1 MKCRTCVYLNSENF
15 CKINS
20 SKWTYWVKA
29 AICWNFLFISPNS
42 PLGRWYKFILPP
54 AVYDRSYFFI
64 LLIILN
70 CQSFYSLSDGKKII
84 YFSLMYKKKLPRES
98 VSFIYQLFVFL
109 LWGRNL
115 LFFFWNVKSFFLTSF
130 TYKGSFPLRVINTF
144 LYMLY

>member
-1 MKCRTCVYLNSENF
+1 MQCCTCVYLNFSENF
-15 CKINS
+15 YKINS

-84 YFSLMYKKKLPRES
+84 YFSLMYKKKKIAQRISIFHLS
-98 VSFIYQLFVFL
+98 TFCISSLGKKSSIFL
-109 LWGRNL
+109 LKCEV
-115 LFFFWNVKSFFLTSF
+115 FFFLNPFYL
-130 TYKGSFPLRVINTF
+130 
-144 LYMLY
+144 